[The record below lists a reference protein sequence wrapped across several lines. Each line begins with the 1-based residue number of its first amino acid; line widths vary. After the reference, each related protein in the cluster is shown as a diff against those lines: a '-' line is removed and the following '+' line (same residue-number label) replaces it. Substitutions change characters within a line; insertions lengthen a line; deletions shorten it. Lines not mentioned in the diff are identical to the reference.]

1 MNEWKK
7 KYLAVLE
14 ELVRV
19 KSQLER
25 AHEVI
30 GELELLCNEQQDE
43 LRYLKYKDAGKQ

>member
-7 KYLAVLE
+7 KYLKVLE
-14 ELVRV
+14 ELVQV

-30 GELELLCNEQQDE
+30 DELTLLCNEQQDE
-43 LRYLKYKDAGKQ
+43 LRSLKYKDAGR

>member
-19 KSQLER
+19 KSQCER
-25 AHEVI
+25 QEEVI
-30 GELELLCNEQQDE
+30 QELRILCNAQQDE
-43 LRYLKYKDAGKQ
+43 LRALKYKHP